1 MLKNKLVPIAK
12 PYIGEDEIKEVVKVL
27 KSGELSQG
35 RWVERFE
42 KEFANFTHTKFAIAT
57 SSGTTAL
64 HLSLLALGIKKG
76 DEVITTPF
84 TFIASVNAILY
95 VGAKPV
101 FVDIDPKT
109 FNINPDLIKE
119 RITDKTR
126 AILPVHLFGLAADMK
141 KILSVAKKHNIF
153 VLEDAA
159 QAHGAKI
166 NNQVVGSF
174 GNLAAFSFYP
184 TKNMTTGE
192 GGMITTSD
200 ENLAKAIR
208 KLRNHGMEKR
218 YYHDILGFNF
228 RMTNMQ
234 AAIGVHQLKK
244 LNGFNRKRIE
254 NAQFLTQHLSGVEGI
269 QPPFIPKGSTHVFHQ
284 YTILIKAGK
293 EKREKIIEYL
303 NKNGV
308 ETMIYYPLPV
318 YKQEFIKDIVVDV
331 KLPNVEKITDQVLS
345 LPIHP
350 LVTKV
355 DLKKIAKLIRN
366 FFN

>member
-12 PYIGEDEIKEVVKVL
+12 PYIGRDEIKEVVKVL

-42 KEFANFTHTKFAIAT
+42 KDFANFTHTKFAIAT

-84 TFIASVNAILY
+84 TFIASVNSILY

-109 FNINPDLIKE
+109 FNINPDLIEE

-141 KILSVAKKHNIF
+141 KILWIAKKYNLY
-153 VLEDAA
+153 VLEDSA
-159 QAHGAKI
+159 QAHGAK
-166 NNQVVGSF
+166 VEKRVSGSL
-174 GNLAAFSFYP
+174 GDLAAFSFYP

-218 YYHDILGFNF
+218 YYHDMLGFNF

-234 AAIGVHQLKK
+234 AAIGIHQLKK
-244 LNGFNRKRIE
+244 LNGVNRKRIE
-254 NAQFLTQHLSGVEGI
+254 NAQFLTQHLYGVEGV
-269 QPPFIPKGSTHVFHQ
+269 QTPFIPKGSTHVFHQ
-284 YTILIKAGK
+284 YTILIKDGK

-318 YKQEFIKDIVVDV
+318 HKQKFMKDMLVDV
-331 KLPNVEKITDQVLS
+331 KLPNSERIADQVLS

-350 LVTKV
+350 SVTKK
-355 DLKKIAKLIRN
+355 DLERIAKNIIK
-366 FFN
+366 FFS